1 MSDPDVRTAQD
12 VIDAMRFVLMSQK
25 DPAEAMRIVDCL
37 VDLAPDTENDRGITL
52 LVDLLAEG
60 SLKVALI

>member
-1 MSDPDVRTAQD
+1 
-12 VIDAMRFVLMSQK
+12 
-25 DPAEAMRIVDCL
+25 MRIVDCL